1 MGILIGCEQISME
14 WPGKQVLVDQTVGVY
29 EGSRIGVVGRNGDGK
44 STLLELLDHQL
55 EPDSGT
61 VTWRNGISV
70 GYLGQSD
77 TLDEKATVRQNVV
90 GDTEEYLWA
99 SDARI
104 RAIMAELLSDVS
116 LESLVGELSGG
127 QRRRVDLARVLIG
140 TWDVLL
146 MDEPTNH
153 LDMHAISWL
162 AHHLKNRWSSDT
174 GALVVITH
182 DRWFLDEVCESM
194 WEVHDGVVEP
204 FEGGYSAYIQQRVER
219 ERQAAVAEER
229 RQNMLRKELN
239 WLAHGAK
246 ARTSKPRFR
255 IEAAMD
261 LIANDPPLRNPLEL
275 KRLAVARLGK
285 QVIEMHDASFSY
297 SQNQK
302 PVFLISTGLL
312 VPAIA
317 MEYLV
322 KMASEKQPCSKL

>member
-1 MGILIGCEQISME
+1 
-14 WPGKQVLVDQTVGVY
+14 
-29 EGSRIGVVGRNGDGK
+29 
-44 STLLELLDHQL
+44 
-55 EPDSGT
+55 
-61 VTWRNGISV
+61 
-70 GYLGQSD
+70 
-77 TLDEKATVRQNVV
+77 
-90 GDTEEYLWA
+90 
-99 SDARI
+99 
-104 RAIMAELLSDVS
+104 MAELLSDVS

-275 KRLAVARLGK
+275 NALLS
-285 QVIEMHDASFSY
+285 HASASKLSKCTTLLFPIPRIK
-297 SQNQK
+297 SQS
-302 PVFLISTGLL
+302 FLISTGLL
-312 VPAIA
+312 VPVIA

-322 KMASEKQPCSKL
+322 KMALEKQPCSKL

>member
-1 MGILIGCEQISME
+1 ME

-153 LDMHAISWL
+153 LDNACNFL
-162 AHHLKNRWSSDT
+162 ACS
-174 GALVVITH
+174 
-182 DRWFLDEVCESM
+182 
-194 WEVHDGVVEP
+194 
-204 FEGGYSAYIQQRVER
+204 
-219 ERQAAVAEER
+219 
-229 RQNMLRKELN
+229 
-239 WLAHGAK
+239 
-246 ARTSKPRFR
+246 
-255 IEAAMD
+255 
-261 LIANDPPLRNPLEL
+261 PP
-275 KRLAVARLGK
+275 
-285 QVIEMHDASFSY
+285 
-297 SQNQK
+297 
-302 PVFLISTGLL
+302 
-312 VPAIA
+312 
-317 MEYLV
+317 
-322 KMASEKQPCSKL
+322 